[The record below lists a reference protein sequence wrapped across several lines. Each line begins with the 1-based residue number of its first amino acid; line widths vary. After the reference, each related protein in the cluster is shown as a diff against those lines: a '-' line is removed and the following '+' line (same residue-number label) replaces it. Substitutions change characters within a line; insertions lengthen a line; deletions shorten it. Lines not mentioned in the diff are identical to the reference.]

1 MPVPRRAPAMAP
13 GGPPI
18 KPPVA
23 PRDAAGAISAAKSGS
38 ISAAVVVRFV
48 HGLPVPLNALSNNPA
63 PSASRSC
70 WLRRYALFSMA
81 SRMILSRRSPLIR
94 LSSAVL
100 SVKSERRFS
109 AYWPKRAPR
118 ISPNASPAA
127 LSTSSERLL
136 SPSRAFFMIEA
147 MASCTSTACPLA
159 IFGTT
164 FFSRSE
170 RISPCLSTLAL
181 PMELNAVR
189 NASSLF
195 RASTAKRFS
204 SRVRLAA
211 RSLPSE
217 PCTRIRCPLE
227 SISSRPRALACA
239 AEAAR
244 AARCLAASMLA

>member
-1 MPVPRRAPAMAP
+1 MCRIPRRVALEAAADAAPLAAELPARRITDRAISAPRPMIPPGSAESPAPTAKAPAASGPLRASALCSSESRLSVATLLRYWPRSSAPPRSMDTPVPRRAPAMAP

-48 HGLPVPLNALSNNPA
+48 HGLPVPLKALSNSPA

-109 AYWPKRAPR
+109 AY
-118 ISPNASPAA
+118 
-127 LSTSSERLL
+127 
-136 SPSRAFFMIEA
+136 
-147 MASCTSTACPLA
+147 
-159 IFGTT
+159 
-164 FFSRSE
+164 
-170 RISPCLSTLAL
+170 
-181 PMELNAVR
+181 
-189 NASSLF
+189 
-195 RASTAKRFS
+195 
-204 SRVRLAA
+204 
-211 RSLPSE
+211 
-217 PCTRIRCPLE
+217 
-227 SISSRPRALACA
+227 
-239 AEAAR
+239 
-244 AARCLAASMLA
+244 